1 MSTKWDD
8 NEVVQRFR
16 EYLRIPS
23 VHPDPDYSGCVE
35 FLKKMA
41 GELGLPVVVYEFVP
55 KKPVVVMSWVGE
67 QPDEPSILL
76 NSHIDV
82 VPVNEENW
90 LYPPFSAHINE
101 DGYIYARG
109 TQDMKSIGMMHI
121 EAVRKLKEAG
131 VKLKRTFHLSFVPD
145 EEIGGLD
152 GMAKF
157 SESNEFKKLNIGFA
171 LDESVS
177 NKDPNEIIAFNSERT
192 SRQITVSCPGQP
204 GHGSLLTSNTAGERL
219 HHIISQFMGFRAQEK
234 KKVEEDG
241 VWIGDVTTINLTQ
254 ISGGVQINVLPDNL
268 TVSFD
273 IRIAPQ
279 VDHDEFEAM
288 LSRWCTEAGSGVT
301 FEYIVKNPQV
311 KSTPLEGNIYWETIQ
326 QVVGSFG
333 VKIRCVTCP
342 GATDARYVRR
352 QGIPAINFSPIMNS
366 ELLLHCNNETI
377 HVDVYLKGVDIM
389 TEVVRALG
397 DL

>member
-1 MSTKWDD
+1 MSSKWDD

-16 EYLRIPS
+16 EYLRLPS
-23 VHPDPDYSGCVE
+23 VHPDPDYSGCVV

-41 GELGLPVVVYEFVP
+41 EQLGLPVAVHEFVP
-55 KKPVVVMSWVGE
+55 KKPVVVITWEGQ

-82 VPVNEENW
+82 VPVSEENW
-90 LYPPFSAHINE
+90 LHPPFSAHISE
-101 DGYIYARG
+101 DGFIYARG
-109 TQDMKSIGMMHI
+109 TQDMKGIGMMHI

-131 VKLKRTFHLSFVPD
+131 VKLKRTLHLSFVPD
-145 EEIGGLD
+145 EEIGGLN
-152 GMAKF
+152 GMGKF
-157 SESNEFKKLNIGFA
+157 SESDEFKKLNIGFA
-171 LDESVS
+171 LDESVTS
-177 NKDPNEIIAFNSERT
+177 SDPNEIIAFNSERT

-219 HHIISQFMGFRAQEK
+219 HYIISQFMTLRAQEK
-234 KKVEEDG
+234 KKLDDG
-241 VWIGDVTTINLTQ
+241 GGWIGDVTTINLTQ
-254 ISGGVQINVLPDNL
+254 ISGGVQINVLPDIL

-288 LSRWCTEAGSGVT
+288 ILRWCAEAGPDVT
-301 FEYIVKNPQV
+301 FQYIVKNPQV
-311 KSTPLEGNIYWETIQ
+311 KSTPLDGNMYWEAIQ
-326 QVVGSFG
+326 QVVEKLGH
-333 VKIRCVTCP
+333 KIKCVTCP

-352 QGIPAINFSPIMNS
+352 QGIPAINFSPILNS

-377 HVDVYLKGVDIM
+377 HVDVYLRGIEIM
-389 TEVVRALG
+389 TEVVQALG
-397 DL
+397 NL